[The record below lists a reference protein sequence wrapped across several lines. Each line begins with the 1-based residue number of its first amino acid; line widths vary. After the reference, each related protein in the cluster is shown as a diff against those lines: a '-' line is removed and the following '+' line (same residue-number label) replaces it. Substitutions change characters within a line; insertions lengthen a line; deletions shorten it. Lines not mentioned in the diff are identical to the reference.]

1 MKIQVKGTKKSKGQ
15 LSTPPPRK
23 RTVTQKTLNPKQAP
37 ILAFTFKDASRLSG
51 VRLTTLRRWL
61 LEKKIRRRKDGAFN
75 VTELLQ
81 LGARENETCGG
92 SMRSSKAERA
102 RDLYWE
108 SKALEKSLDV
118 KIKQGELIDRETV
131 VQELVLRE
139 TVFKNRLLGLAD
151 ILASRLVGLG
161 AVEIRAVCTE
171 NFMSLLKELARKGSE
186 VYKNAHTG

>member
-1 MKIQVKGTKKSKGQ
+1 
-15 LSTPPPRK
+15 
-23 RTVTQKTLNPKQAP
+23 
-37 ILAFTFKDASRLSG
+37 
-51 VRLTTLRRWL
+51 
-61 LEKKIRRRKDGAFN
+61 LEKKIMRRKDGAFN

-102 RDLYWE
+102 RDLYWQ

-118 KIKQGELIDRETV
+118 KIKQGELIDRKTV
-131 VQELVLRE
+131 VQELVDRE
-139 TVFKNRLLGLAD
+139 LVFKGRLLGLAD